1 MEAHCHLPASL
12 VLVLEDDT
20 RARVG
25 EDSPTRV
32 RYQEVLGGVI
42 TEYRIAFEESNRL
55 VSDVC
60 DCNMGNV
67 SGCTRYLNGER
78 ASSHGQ
84 ASKSRDEKD
93 VRNHI

>member
-1 MEAHCHLPASL
+1 M
-12 VLVLEDDT
+12 
-20 RARVG
+20 G
-25 EDSPTRV
+25 EDSLTRIG
-32 RYQEVLGGVI
+32 YQEVLGGVV

-60 DCNMGNV
+60 DCNMGIV
-67 SGCTRYLNGER
+67 SGGTRYLNGER

-84 ASKSRDEKD
+84 ASKSRDEED